1 MICYDVRRA
10 GPPIFPKNGDSYV
23 LLNGKALGIFN
34 KLEISRALLA
44 FLRIFTNSY
53 STLWAPQNDI
63 LK

>member
-1 MICYDVRRA
+1 MLEGLDHPFSRKMEIVTFYKMAKRLV
-10 GPPIFPKNGDSYV
+10 F
-23 LLNGKALGIFN
+23 LN